1 MKEIIKILNYC
12 KIGIFVHT
20 FAIFTNIN
28 ICFTGKDS
36 PASKLLFA
44 KDIPLYRQLVL
55 EYYADI
61 QQLPQVQ
68 NYLKINIKKLLKAD
82 IIFEKEK
89 KVPLQMAKLTWGDH
103 TIL

>member
-1 MKEIIKILNYC
+1 MRSKLDSLLKFFYS
-12 KIGIFVHT
+12 
-20 FAIFTNIN
+20 FAIFTNNN

-68 NYLKINIKKLLKAD
+68 NYLKLNIKKLLKAD
-82 IIFEKEK
+82 IIFENEK